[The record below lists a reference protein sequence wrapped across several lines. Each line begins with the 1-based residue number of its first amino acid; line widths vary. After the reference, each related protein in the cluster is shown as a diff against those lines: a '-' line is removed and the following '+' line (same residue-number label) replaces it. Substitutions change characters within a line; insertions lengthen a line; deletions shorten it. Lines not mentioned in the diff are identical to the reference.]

1 MWEEQGAE
9 LACPD
14 TEYAHEARAQSAPP
28 PGLAST
34 HLGDATPGYRD
45 YRSGYRDYNTNYHSN
60 GSVAPLAAHS
70 NAIAKDDFESVGRA
84 RFSAGSGANG
94 FAKSVGFVEEV
105 VEQDDARRSWEDA
118 RRSLDGTADHAM
130 LNKIALE
137 NQALESRVST
147 MMLKGKAAGERKSK
161 GLTYLELCGT

>member
-14 TEYAHEARAQSAPP
+14 TECAHEARAQSAPP

-34 HLGDATPGYRD
+34 HLGAHPGYRD
-45 YRSGYRDYNTNYHSN
+45 YPSGYRDYNTNYHSN

-70 NAIAKDDFESVGRA
+70 IANAKDDFESVGRA

>member
-34 HLGDATPGYRD
+34 HLGDVHPGYRD

-70 NAIAKDDFESVGRA
+70 IANAKDDFESVGRA

-105 VEQDDARRSWEDA
+105 VEQDDARRPWEDA